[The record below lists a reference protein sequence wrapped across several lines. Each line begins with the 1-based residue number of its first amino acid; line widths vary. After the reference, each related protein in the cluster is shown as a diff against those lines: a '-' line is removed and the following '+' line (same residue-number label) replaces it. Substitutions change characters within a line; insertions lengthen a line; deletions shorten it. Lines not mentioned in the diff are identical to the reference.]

1 MMKKIA
7 FLTLTLL
14 LLCSCAKEK
23 KQPVL
28 IDKSAF
34 ERVHDGLP
42 ISLYT
47 LQSEGGLT
55 LQVTNFGGRV
65 VSLWAPDRA
74 GNYADVVLGHN
85 TIADYLEPVGERFL
99 GAIVGRYANR
109 IANGQFTI
117 DGENYQLPIN
127 NNGQT
132 LHGGLHGLDRVV
144 WNVEQ
149 VSNNQLSLSY
159 TSPDGDEG
167 FPGELTIHMTYTV
180 TPENEF
186 KITYK
191 ATTDKPTVVNLS
203 HHSFFNLKGEGEG
216 LITDHLLTIP
226 ADYIVPVNEVQIPT
240 GELMPVAG
248 TPFDFRELTA
258 IGSRI
263 DLEEEQL
270 QLGGGY
276 DHCWVI
282 NRERGEGVVLNARV
296 EEPSTG
302 RVLEVYSD
310 QPGIQFYSGNSFDGT
325 GTGKNGK
332 PHLPRASF
340 ALETQHFPDSPNQPN
355 FPSTRLNP
363 GEVYTQECI
372 YKFSVTKK

>member
-1 MMKKIA
+1 MKKIA
-7 FLTLTLL
+7 FLTLSLL

-34 ERVHDGLP
+34 ERVYDGLP

-325 GTGKNGK
+325 GAGKNGK

>member
-1 MMKKIA
+1 MKKIA
-7 FLTLTLL
+7 FLTLSLL

-34 ERVHDGLP
+34 ERVYDGLP

-325 GTGKNGK
+325 GAGKNGK

-340 ALETQHFPDSPNQPN
+340 ALETQHFPDSPNQPH

>member
-7 FLTLTLL
+7 FLTLSLL

-34 ERVHDGLP
+34 ERVYDGLP

-325 GTGKNGK
+325 GAGKNGK

-340 ALETQHFPDSPNQPN
+340 ALETQHFPDSPNQPH

>member
-1 MMKKIA
+1 MKKIA
-7 FLTLTLL
+7 FLTLSLL

-34 ERVHDGLP
+34 ERVYDGLP

-282 NRERGEGVVLNARV
+282 NRERVEGVVLNARV

-325 GTGKNGK
+325 GAGKNGK

-340 ALETQHFPDSPNQPN
+340 ALETQHFPDSPNQPH

>member
-1 MMKKIA
+1 MKKIA
-7 FLTLTLL
+7 FLTLSLL

-34 ERVHDGLP
+34 ERVYDGLP

-263 DLEEEQL
+263 DLQEEQL

-325 GTGKNGK
+325 GAGKNGK

-340 ALETQHFPDSPNQPN
+340 ALETQHFPDSPNQPH